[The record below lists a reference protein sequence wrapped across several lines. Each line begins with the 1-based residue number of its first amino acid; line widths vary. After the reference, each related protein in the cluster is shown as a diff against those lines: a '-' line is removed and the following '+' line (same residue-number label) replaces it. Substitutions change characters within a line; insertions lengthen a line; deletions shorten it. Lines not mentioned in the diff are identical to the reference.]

1 MDNQIIRTET
11 RPLRYGLD
19 VFLTCIVWMLFISL
33 SALSLMKFFNPD
45 VLGENVFHRLKVYFY
60 FSCLNAVGLIIWAVY
75 NRIRFRKERRKD
87 SPRTPLP
94 NLLASL
100 GVDPDMYMEM
110 QKAQRMIVTHNDHGE
125 IEKVSRL

>member
-100 GVDPDMYMEM
+100 GVDPDMYMDM

>member
-75 NRIRFRKERRKD
+75 NRIRFRKERRKN

-94 NLLASL
+94 NLLAGL

-110 QKAQRMIVTHNDHGE
+110 QKAQRMIVTHSDHGE

>member
-75 NRIRFRKERRKD
+75 NRIRFRKERRKN